1 MPKVETSKSLSQKLK
16 IQMGV
21 CKVTIIM
28 IIIITIIYNII
39 VTQYY
44 YQRMIKEVMSY
55 EKEVI
60 TNQGNYNYISNY
72 LLLS

>member
-28 IIIITIIYNII
+28 IITIIYNII

-72 LLLS
+72 LLLSL